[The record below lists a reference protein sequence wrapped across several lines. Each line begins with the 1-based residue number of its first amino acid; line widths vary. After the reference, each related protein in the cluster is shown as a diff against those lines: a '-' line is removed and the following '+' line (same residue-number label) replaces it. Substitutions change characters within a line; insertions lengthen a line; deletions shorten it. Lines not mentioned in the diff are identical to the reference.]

1 VICVARPIRLWPNAG
16 TKNAKAGEIPAFVL
30 KNWVPYFSVS
40 TTFLQVWSGLNEVMR
55 DAA

>member
-1 VICVARPIRLWPNAG
+1 MICVARPIRLWPNAG